1 MGGLLCFLLLNIE
14 IADFFAKPGSGSLV
28 FEFTGNFARDL
39 CYSISWSL
47 FAFLLITLGI
57 AKQLRET
64 RWAGLGLLRVTLSK
78 VFLLDISQLN
88 QLYRVGAWV
97 GVAVV
102 AIFASFLYQKY
113 AKTLKETSS
122 LK

>member
-1 MGGLLCFLLLNIE
+1 M
-14 IADFFAKPGSGSLV
+14 K
-28 FEFTGNFARDL
+28 GNLARDL
-39 CYSISWSL
+39 WLSITRAL

-64 RWAGLGLLRVTLSK
+64 RWAGLGLLGVTLSK
-78 VFLLDISQLN
+78 VFLHDISQLN
-88 QLYRVGAWV
+88 QLYRVGALV

-102 AIFASFLYQKY
+102 AIFASFLYQKH